1 MISQLKNAAKLVL
14 PQSLVKRSTSALNS
28 LKLKKAMQAFADAK
42 TEPAFLTMDDLAA
55 LYNRYVFHSSYF
67 YDEQSILARGK
78 ERAAAI
84 MELSASRKG
93 MIDFLELGCGDGMV
107 SGVLQ
112 ELGKKCTAVDYYDGG
127 FDERARQAGVSF
139 FKMDAAKMDFQ
150 DESFDFIF
158 SYNAFEHFPQPDKVF
173 AESLR
178 IVRPGGLI
186 YTEFS
191 PLFMSS
197 YGLHAYKS
205 IPVPYCQHLFRE
217 SDMEQ
222 FILDRKLEPVNFTT
236 HVNRWTIGSFRRL
249 WKEHAPAMKTV
260 LYEEMKNYNDLNL
273 IWKYPT
279 CFKSKTQSMDDL
291 IVGGITA
298 LFQKI

>member
-14 PQSLVKRSTSALNS
+14 PESLVKRSTSALNN
-28 LKLKKAMQAFADAK
+28 LKLKKAMQAFAEAK
-42 TEPAFLTMDDLAA
+42 TEPSFLTMDDLAA

-78 ERAAAI
+78 ERAVAI

-93 MIDFLELGCGDGMV
+93 MNDFLELGCGDGMV

-127 FDERARQAGVSF
+127 FDERARKAGVSF

-158 SYNAFEHFPQPDKVF
+158 SYNAFEHFPRPDKVF